1 MKQNHP
7 IFRGIATALITPT
20 TPTGID
26 YDRFGRLID
35 WQIQQGINA
44 LVICGTTGESSTLT
58 DAEHRRAIAFACERV
73 NGRVPVIAGTGS
85 NETDYAVEL
94 TKSACADGA
103 DAVLVVTPYY
113 NKTTQR
119 GLVTMYN
126 TIADASTKPVILY
139 NVPSRTGIGIEPATY
154 VKLAE
159 HPNIAAIKE
168 ANSDIS
174 KIVET
179 FSLVGDRLDIYSG
192 NDDQIVP
199 ILSMGGAGCIS
210 VLSNVIPAE
219 TVAITQ
225 RFFAGDVAGA
235 AQLQCRYMPLIRA
248 LFCESNH
255 GRPGVLRQ
263 LPPPPLG
270 AHGGRPLSGD
280 APADAGAGAP
290 GLREEETMDII
301 VNGARGRMGQEVCRL
316 LQEDGHRLAAVAR
329 SGQDGCYARLVDYTG
344 PADVVIDFSNHEG
357 VEELMAYCVQRGLP
371 LVAATTGYTP
381 EEFQRIQEGARTIPV
396 FQSYNMSIGVALLAR
411 LVGQAAAI
419 FGGCDVEIVEAHHN
433 RKADAPS
440 GTALLLADAVK
451 ARRPDAA
458 YVFGRAGHHP
468 RQPNE
473 IGIHSLRMGNVVG
486 EHEVIFATDNQTITL
501 KHQAHDRALFA
512 EGALAAADF
521 LQGQPAGLY
530 HMEDLLGP

>member
-235 AQLQCRYMPLIRA
+235 AQLQCRYMPQIRA
-248 LFCESNH
+248 LFCESNPIPVKAAMAAL
-255 GRPGVLRQ
+255 GYCDNYLR
-263 LPPPPLG
+263 
-270 AHGGRPLSGD
+270 
-280 APADAGAGAP
+280 
-290 GLREEETMDII
+290 
-301 VNGARGRMGQEVCRL
+301 
-316 LQEDGHRLAAVAR
+316 
-329 SGQDGCYARLVDYTG
+329 
-344 PADVVIDFSNHEG
+344 
-357 VEELMAYCVQRGLP
+357 LP
-371 LVAATTGYTP
+371 LVP
-381 EEFQRIQEGARTIPV
+381 MEEDHYQGMLQRMRELGLPV
-396 FQSYNMSIGVALLAR
+396 
-411 LVGQAAAI
+411 
-419 FGGCDVEIVEAHHN
+419 
-433 RKADAPS
+433 
-440 GTALLLADAVK
+440 
-451 ARRPDAA
+451 
-458 YVFGRAGHHP
+458 
-468 RQPNE
+468 
-473 IGIHSLRMGNVVG
+473 
-486 EHEVIFATDNQTITL
+486 
-501 KHQAHDRALFA
+501 
-512 EGALAAADF
+512 
-521 LQGQPAGLY
+521 
-530 HMEDLLGP
+530 

>member
-73 NGRVPVIAGTGS
+73 NGRVPVIARTGS
-85 NETDYAVEL
+85 HATDYAVEL

-248 LFCESNH
+248 LFCESNPIPVKAAMAAL
-255 GRPGVLRQ
+255 GYCDNYLR
-263 LPPPPLG
+263 
-270 AHGGRPLSGD
+270 
-280 APADAGAGAP
+280 
-290 GLREEETMDII
+290 
-301 VNGARGRMGQEVCRL
+301 
-316 LQEDGHRLAAVAR
+316 
-329 SGQDGCYARLVDYTG
+329 
-344 PADVVIDFSNHEG
+344 
-357 VEELMAYCVQRGLP
+357 LP
-371 LVAATTGYTP
+371 LVP
-381 EEFQRIQEGARTIPV
+381 MEEDHYQGMLQRMRELGLPV
-396 FQSYNMSIGVALLAR
+396 
-411 LVGQAAAI
+411 
-419 FGGCDVEIVEAHHN
+419 
-433 RKADAPS
+433 
-440 GTALLLADAVK
+440 
-451 ARRPDAA
+451 
-458 YVFGRAGHHP
+458 
-468 RQPNE
+468 
-473 IGIHSLRMGNVVG
+473 
-486 EHEVIFATDNQTITL
+486 
-501 KHQAHDRALFA
+501 
-512 EGALAAADF
+512 
-521 LQGQPAGLY
+521 
-530 HMEDLLGP
+530 